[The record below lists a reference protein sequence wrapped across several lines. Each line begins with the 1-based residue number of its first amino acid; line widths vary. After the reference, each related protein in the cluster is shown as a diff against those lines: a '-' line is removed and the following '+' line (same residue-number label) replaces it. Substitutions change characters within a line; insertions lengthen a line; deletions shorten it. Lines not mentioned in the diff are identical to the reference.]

1 AVFKKC
7 CKFAIYGILEQ
18 DQNIQI
24 FETINPSILFMCPSS
39 ILKFKTKNRITF
51 FLYNLLTRT
60 KEPGSACLRQVGFAP
75 IFLRRTHV
83 S

>member
-1 AVFKKC
+1 
-7 CKFAIYGILEQ
+7 
-18 DQNIQI
+18 
-24 FETINPSILFMCPSS
+24 M
-39 ILKFKTKNRITF
+39 KFKTKNRITF